1 MPAHDLGGYWDRVG
15 LAKLVG
21 GFLLAPFAWLLDLQV
36 SYATVKWACAADQRA
51 VLLLLPL
58 GSLALIGLATWWSWS
73 SWTALRDKAVPNG
86 AHTQDRSYFLAV
98 AGLAM
103 NAVFGL
109 LIITSYAP
117 RYFLSPCE

>member
-1 MPAHDLGGYWDRVG
+1 MLAQKPTEYWDHTG

-21 GFLLAPFAWLLDLQV
+21 GFLLAPLAWLLDLQI
-36 SYATVKWACAADQRA
+36 SYAMVKWACATDRS
-51 VLLLLPL
+51 VMLLLLPL

-73 SWTALRDKAVPNG
+73 CWARLRDQATSEG
-86 AHTQDRSYFLAV
+86 GRLQDRSYFLAL

-103 NAVFGL
+103 SAVFGL

-117 RYFLSPCE
+117 RLLLSPCE